1 MKLFHISDVLTITTG
16 RLVSSRH
23 IDGAYALL
31 NFLTGDEIFT
41 HQIPR
46 AMRECKPWMR
56 SMFPNLMDDSNGM
69 PARLA
74 DLDERIKSVKQDSEH
89 VGTVVAAW
97 VEELRLSLGL
107 PEMLPVY
114 ELGADI
120 HTRIDPIEEAEAMLG
135 KGRVIG
141 VQL

>member
-1 MKLFHISDVLTITTG
+1 
-16 RLVSSRH
+16 
-23 IDGAYALL
+23 
-31 NFLTGDEIFT
+31 
-41 HQIPR
+41 
-46 AMRECKPWMR
+46 
-56 SMFPNLMDDSNGM
+56 MFPNLMDDSNGM